1 MDNLIHEQLASAQRS
16 AAPRLPWE
24 TGVLGM
30 IFGNVPILR
39 PWAPEMRPN
48 VAAWLGQAT
57 VPAAEAG
64 SVASRVQPSSVFSR
78 GAGVGPLEEDAMRRG
93 TLLRKWLQLAE
104 EFGDASE
111 VVKAAKAEGSLEQSV
126 HDVLAQKADA
136 TLSARHGALRGYAN
150 WTAARGF
157 VSWPVKEQVAHK
169 YVNFMRSSGAPASR
183 ARSFVK
189 AMAMIRHAFVID
201 SIDPILKSTRLK
213 GSAWAQ
219 FACKRVTVG
228 RDPFTVSQVRVL
240 QSATLVAPDGV
251 DKLLAGFASFLVATR
266 LRFFRRPTVYVRTQP
281 GSVV

>member
-1 MDNLIHEQLASAQRS
+1 MDKLIEEQLASARRS
-16 AAPRLPWE
+16 MAPRMPWE
-24 TGVLGM
+24 TGVMGM

-39 PWAPEMRPN
+39 PWAPDVRPN
-48 VAAWLGQAT
+48 AAAWLGQVKAPT
-57 VPAAEAG
+57 DSTESAG
-64 SVASRVQPSSVFSR
+64 GTAQPSRVFLR

-93 TLLRKWLQLAE
+93 TLLRKWVQLAE
-104 EFGDASE
+104 EIGDASE
-111 VVKAAKAEGSLEQSV
+111 VVKTARAEGSLEQSV
-126 HDVLAQKADA
+126 RDSLAQKADA

-150 WTAARGF
+150 WSAARGF
-157 VSWPVKEQVAHK
+157 VSWPVKEQVAYK

-240 QSATLVAPDGV
+240 QSATLVAPDGI
-251 DKLLAGFASFLVATR
+251 DKLLAGFASFLIATR
-266 LRFFRRPTVYVRTQP
+266 LRFPTLNGEPQNP
-281 GSVV
+281 P